1 MSKKLGSRIL
11 GLLKAA
17 SSQPDMGLYNHVVLS
32 QFGRLH
38 DIEKLSEML
47 RERFVLVKTLLPD
60 RTNIPS
66 IMSELRGAVPEIL
79 FKADTLF
86 AAVAPGRAVLFQKER
101 KPFTEK
107 DLELRKTIL
116 ELYPFRINLPFF
128 AKESKF
134 ETQAEEVQV
143 SDKSKEKA
151 RKKKKE
157 E

>member
-86 AAVAPGRAVLFQKER
+86 AAVAPLSLIHISEPTR
-101 KPFTEK
+101 P
-107 DLELRKTIL
+107 
-116 ELYPFRINLPFF
+116 Y
-128 AKESKF
+128 
-134 ETQAEEVQV
+134 
-143 SDKSKEKA
+143 
-151 RKKKKE
+151 
-157 E
+157 